1 MDMGTILAGE
11 LSGTAARLDRCAGQ
25 LEVCAAQVRVATA
38 TSWQGGAADLH
49 RDRVAGHADDLIAL
63 AGRVRESARLVRELQ
78 AVAESRL
85 AVVGEVDLTVGLRP

>member
-1 MDMGTILAGE
+1 MDMGTFLPGE
-11 LSGTAARLDRCAGQ
+11 LSGTAARLDRCAGR
-25 LEVCAAQVRVATA
+25 LETCAAQVRIATA

-85 AVVGEVDLTVGLRP
+85 AVVGEVDLTDGLRP

>member
-1 MDMGTILAGE
+1 MDMGTFLPGE
-11 LSGTAARLDRCAGQ
+11 LSGTAARLDRCAGR
-25 LEVCAAQVRVATA
+25 LETCAAQVRVATA